1 MADVGVPRKN
11 AYGDTGRDWTGEAT
25 GFRTARPAQHGTP
38 GNAVVSAGCSRSAEK
53 TDSCREGDR
62 GFEIRDPEGHV
73 WTFGQ
78 TVRHVSR
85 EEAEKESGLKI
96 EGWH

>member
-1 MADVGVPRKN
+1 LACTTSCRSADELGRGSSPPNFDEPEIVKDCSEDRGL
-11 AYGDTGRDWTGEAT
+11 ATDQFYGD
-25 GFRTARPAQHGTP
+25 RTYRA
-38 GNAVVSAGCSRSAEK
+38 
-53 TDSCREGDR
+53 
-62 GFEIRDPEGHV
+62 RDPEGHV